1 MTTMDAVSG
10 RSDPAKE
17 TRTALR
23 GAVAVSAD
31 EPVSLALGRM
41 PSGSGVVRGA
51 FLAGSIAAL
60 AACTSTANML
70 PAPPEPDPQTGFVSQ
85 LAPYHLQV
93 GDVLDVRL
101 LLNPEL
107 NEEVSVRPDGHIS
120 TTVVQDE
127 VAYNRTVPELA
138 AALRK
143 DYAKD
148 LHNPRLS
155 VVVKSFAPTRIYVG
169 GEVTNPGEMINV
181 GPTLTLSQ
189 AIARAGAHKVRGD
202 ADAIFII
209 RRGQGDVPQFF
220 SVRYNDVIKGRDAAA
235 DVRLAPYD
243 VVYVPKTGVA
253 EVFDWFNQY
262 FLQFVPVS
270 WGFSYV
276 VGNGGGG
283 TTVIP
288 TP

>member
-1 MTTMDAVSG
+1 MLSG
-10 RSDPAKE
+10 SC
-17 TRTALR
+17 ALR
-23 GAVAVSAD
+23 GLLVLGSA
-31 EPVSLALGRM
+31 
-41 PSGSGVVRGA
+41 
-51 FLAGSIAAL
+51 AAL
-60 AACTSTANML
+60 AACTNTSNMT
-70 PAPPEPDPQTGFVSQ
+70 PAPPAPDPNAGYVSD
-85 LAPYHLQV
+85 LAPYRIQV

-107 NEEVSVRPDGHIS
+107 NEEVVVRPDGRIS
-120 TTVVQDE
+120 TTVATDAA
-127 VAYNRTVPELA
+127 AYNRTVPEVA
-138 AALRK
+138 AELRQA
-143 DYAKD
+143 YSKD
-148 LHNPRLS
+148 LRNPRLS
-155 VVVKSFAPTRIYVG
+155 VVLKSFAPTRIYVG

-209 RRGQGDVPQFF
+209 RRGPGDVPQYF
-220 SVRYNDVIKGRDAAA
+220 SVRYSDVIKGRDAAA

-243 VVYVPKTGVA
+243 VVYVPKTGIA

-262 FLQFVPVS
+262 FEQFVPVS

-283 TTVIP
+283 TVVTAP
-288 TP
+288 TGK

>member
-1 MTTMDAVSG
+1 MDAVSG
-10 RSDPAKE
+10 RSHPARE

-23 GAVAVSAD
+23 GGLAVSAGG
-31 EPVSLALGRM
+31 PGSLAVGRLL
-41 PSGSGVVRGA
+41 SASGVIRGA
-51 FLAGSIAAL
+51 FLVGSIATL
-60 AACTSTANML
+60 AACTNTSAMP

-143 DYAKD
+143 DYSKD
-148 LHNPRLS
+148 LHNPRVS

-202 ADAIFII
+202 AAAIFII
-209 RRGQGDVPQFF
+209 RRGPGDVPQFF
-220 SVRYNDVIKGRDAAA
+220 SVRYNDLISGHDPAA

-262 FLQFVPVS
+262 FLQFVPVTWS
-270 WGFSYV
+270 FSYV

-283 TTVIP
+283 GTTVVPIP
-288 TP
+288 